1 MHPSTLS
8 AADFDCGMYV
18 HVLCP
23 SQNLLL
29 SRIWVHLPRLEENW
43 AHLLCQRGIW
53 SAACTSMY
61 YAPAKICC
69 FRTSGPISCAWKKP
83 EEKKDVR
90 HGRRPADVR
99 SQLVGDEQIGT
110 ASKANKAEV

>member
-23 SQNLLL
+23 SHNLLL
-29 SRIWVHLPRLEENW
+29 SRIWVHLPLLEGET
-43 AHLLCQRGIW
+43 GPI
-53 SAACTSMY
+53 
-61 YAPAKICC
+61 
-69 FRTSGPISCAWKKP
+69 FRFRASVPISCAWKKP

>member
-1 MHPSTLS
+1 MPN
-8 AADFDCGMYV
+8 FQI
-18 HVLCP
+18 P
-23 SQNLLL
+23 
-29 SRIWVHLPRLEENW
+29 PF
-43 AHLLCQRGIW
+43 AHLTYSDAQGSNRG
-53 SAACTSMY
+53 Y
-61 YAPAKICC
+61 YATNQILR